1 MQQQSSVDGVG
12 SGPRGLLSPEES
24 VLVLIDHQPAM
35 FYGIQ
40 SHDRQTVINN
50 TLVLAKA
57 AKAFGVPVI
66 LSTINAKGFGGPILA
81 EVQGLFPD
89 QEPID
94 RTQIDAWE
102 DPNLREAVL
111 ATGRRQIVMS
121 GLWTEACLAYP
132 VVAAREEG
140 LEIYAVADASGGAS
154 VEAHDMAMQRMI
166 QAGATPVT
174 AFDVLFE
181 LQRDWARGETTPA
194 VFEISKQH
202 GGAYGQTIV
211 YAESLL
217 FPAFAASAGNT
228 PSVGDAEVAD
238 DKLAES
244 RSVAGN

>member
-1 MQQQSSVDGVG
+1 MQQQRSSVNGTG

-24 VLVLIDHQPAM
+24 VVVLIDHQPAM

-50 TLVLAKA
+50 TTLLAKA

-66 LSTINAKGFGGPILA
+66 LSTINAKGFGGPILS
-81 EVQGLFPD
+81 EVQEIFPE

-111 ATGRRQIVMS
+111 ETGRRQIVMA

-132 VVAAREEG
+132 VIAAREEG
-140 LEIYAVADASGGAS
+140 LEVYAVADASGGAS
-154 VEAHDMAMQRMI
+154 VEAHNMAMQRMI

-174 AFDVLFE
+174 SLDVLFE
-181 LQRDWARGETTPA
+181 FQRDWAREETAPA
-194 VFEISKQH
+194 VLEISKQH

-217 FPAFAASAGNT
+217 FPALAGSGSNGEDDAQAADEN
-228 PSVGDAEVAD
+228 
-238 DKLAES
+238 LAES
-244 RSVAGN
+244 RSTVS